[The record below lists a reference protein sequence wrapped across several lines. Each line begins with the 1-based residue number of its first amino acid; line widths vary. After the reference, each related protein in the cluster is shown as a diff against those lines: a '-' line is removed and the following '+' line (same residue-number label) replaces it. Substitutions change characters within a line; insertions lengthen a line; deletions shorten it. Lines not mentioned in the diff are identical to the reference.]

1 MKLMLAKSKLE
12 LVGKTLM
19 DLAKVTVVGTELF
32 KTPSMKIRL
41 IGTAMVC
48 ILFLGGWLVYPAKE
62 EKKDVS

>member
-1 MKLMLAKSKLE
+1 MKSLLSESKLE
-12 LVGKTLM
+12 LVGKTFM
-19 DLAKVTVVGTELF
+19 DLAKVTAIGTKLF

-48 ILFLGGWLVYPAKE
+48 ILFVGGWPVYPEQK

>member
-1 MKLMLAKSKLE
+1 MKFLLAESKLE

-19 DLAKVTVVGTELF
+19 DLAKVTALGTELF

-48 ILFLGGWLVYPAKE
+48 ILFIGGWLVYPAKA